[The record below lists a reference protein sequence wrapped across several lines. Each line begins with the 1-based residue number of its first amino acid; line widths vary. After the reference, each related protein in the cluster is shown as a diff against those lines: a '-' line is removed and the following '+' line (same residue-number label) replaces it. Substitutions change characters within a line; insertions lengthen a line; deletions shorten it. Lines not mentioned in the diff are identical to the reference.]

1 MGLLKAA
8 STLNSTCR
16 SYSFAVF
23 LKACSVAPLLTSL
36 AIAMEPLP
44 HPRTSI
50 QCPRRATIVS
60 INARIDRVL
69 ELWAAQNFS
78 AMRRPLDIATDLKI
92 EDAKV
97 EEATAPGRGPS
108 D

>member
-1 MGLLKAA
+1 
-8 STLNSTCR
+8 
-16 SYSFAVF
+16 
-23 LKACSVAPLLTSL
+23 
-36 AIAMEPLP
+36 MEPLP
-44 HPRTSI
+44 HPHPRTSI
-50 QCPRRATIVS
+50 HSTPESATIVS

-69 ELWAAQNFS
+69 ELWAAQKFS

-97 EEATAPGRGPS
+97 EEAAAPGRRPS